1 MGASKESLEK
11 SVVSTLT
18 ILDES
23 TRVSDKFERESVC
36 FNESAIIFFER
47 EESICLGGTVSET
60 IVNDFGNLVLH
71 LLLASKEY
79 VIKSNRLKKNT
90 AVFIF
95 AYSL

>member
-1 MGASKESLEK
+1 
-11 SVVSTLT
+11 VSTLA
-18 ILDES
+18 ILEES
-23 TRVSDKFERESVC
+23 IKVSGKFARESAC
-36 FNESAIIFFER
+36 FKESAIIFFER

-79 VIKSNRLKKNT
+79 VIKSNTLKKNT